1 MIRCGHVLLLTATFL
16 TACSSPTETSWPR
29 AANATYAGILD
40 DAITLVDGLWQGA
53 PYADGGSS
61 RPVVQLLEEPIASGD
76 LDSDGVD
83 ELVVILA
90 ANFGGSGTY
99 TFIALVD
106 TVGEVST
113 SVGTAPIG
121 DRITVRSM
129 RIDGNVI
136 VAETVEH
143 ADDDPMCCPSLNR
156 TREWALDGDALLE
169 TSRDASMRTL
179 RGHAT
184 IGHEVRTFV
193 ECDSTRE
200 GWILDSTE
208 GDLAGVY
215 EALAIEQ
222 YQPIF
227 VELDG
232 TWREPP
238 STGFGAEFEEAIAVD
253 RLIRAEREGFG
264 CLDEPMS
271 YSFRASGNEP
281 GWRLDLRG
289 NDIAISRMS
298 GSATEATVK
307 SLQFESETVVIDAD
321 GITIRLTE
329 DRCVDSMSG
338 SIFAWSAVIELGE
351 ERLIGCAVEGRM
363 ALDEVE

>member
-1 MIRCGHVLLLTATFL
+1 M
-16 TACSSPTETSWPR
+16 
-29 AANATYAGILD
+29 
-40 DAITLVDGLWQGA
+40 WQGA

-76 LDSDGVD
+76 LDEDGVD

-121 DRITVRSM
+121 DRIAVRSIG
-129 RIDGNVI
+129 IDGNVI

-156 TREWALDGDALLE
+156 KREWSFDGDALLE
-169 TSRDASMRTL
+169 TARDASMRTL

-200 GWILDSTE
+200 GWILDSTR

-227 VELDG
+227 IELNG

-238 STGFGAEFEEAIAVD
+238 STGFGTEFEEAVAVD

-264 CLDEPMS
+264 CLDEPKS

-289 NDIAISRMS
+289 NDLSVSRMS

-307 SLQFESETVVIDAD
+307 SFQVESESVVIDAD
-321 GITIRLTE
+321 GVTMHLTE
-329 DRCVDSMSG
+329 ERCVDSMSG
-338 SIFAWSAVIELGE
+338 SIFAWTAVVELGDE
-351 ERLIGCAVEGRM
+351 HLTGCAVEGRM
-363 ALDEVE
+363 ALDKVERKSEGQPE